1 MTATPPAGR
10 FDLVIIGLGSG
21 GMVAAEFAAG
31 IGLRVA
37 VIERGRPG
45 GDCLWTGCVPSKA
58 LIASAKAAHTMRS
71 AHLFGLPDV
80 STTID
85 TGPVWTRIRAV
96 QDQIART
103 DDDPARFEALGV
115 DVVRGDARIT
125 SPQTVR
131 VTHPDGT
138 VSSLDTRRILICTG
152 SRPAAPD
159 LPGLS
164 DAGFLT
170 SENVFELDEA
180 PESVCFIGGGPIA
193 IELAQAF
200 ARLGVTTTVL
210 QQGPSI
216 LPREEPDLVAALGE
230 ILRTEG
236 VAIHTDVEAD
246 RVTVSEHGAT
256 VRAGDREWTARRILV
271 AAGRR
276 PNTEGL
282 GLEEIGVEV
291 GPRGIVVDN
300 RMRTAVPSVYAAGD
314 VAGRFLFTHSAAHEA
329 VRAVRDMAFPG
340 KGTVSDL
347 IPWCTFTEPELAHV
361 GMTEAEARQAHG
373 DDVEVWQIGLDHSD
387 RARTESAQVGLV
399 KVITTKGKVIGGHIL
414 GPSAGE
420 LIHEI
425 TLAIHAG
432 MQLKELAFVHVY
444 PTMSSSIGQLG
455 AEAAI
460 EGAKRFRWLVRK
472 ERG

>member
-1 MTATPPAGR
+1 MTQTPPTGR
-10 FDLVIIGLGSG
+10 LDLAIIGLGSG

-31 IGLRVA
+31 IGLRAV

-58 LIASAKAAHTMRS
+58 LIASAKAAHTMRT

-80 STTID
+80 LTTID
-85 TGPVWTRIRAV
+85 TAPVWQRIRAV
-96 QDQIART
+96 QDQIAHT
-103 DDDPARFEALGV
+103 DDDPARFEAMGV
-115 DVVRGDARIT
+115 DVIRGDARIT
-125 SPQTVR
+125 SPHTVR
-131 VTHPDGT
+131 VTHADGT
-138 VSSLDTRRILICTG
+138 ISSLETRRILICTG
-152 SRPAAPD
+152 SRPATPE
-159 LPGLS
+159 LPGLA
-164 DAGFLT
+164 DAGYLT

-180 PESVCFIGGGPIA
+180 PDSVCFIGGGPIA

-200 ARLGVTTTVL
+200 ARLGVATTVL
-210 QQGPSI
+210 QKGPAI
-216 LPREEPDLVAALGE
+216 LPREEPDLVAALTE
-230 ILRTEG
+230 ILRAEG
-236 VAIHTDVEAD
+236 VAIHTDVQTD
-246 RVTVSEHGAT
+246 RVTVSERGHT
-256 VRAGDREWTARRILV
+256 VHAGDREWTARRILV

-276 PNTEGL
+276 PNVEGL
-282 GLEEIGVEV
+282 GLDEVGVEV

-300 RMRTAVPSVYAAGD
+300 RMRTAVPSIYAAGD

-329 VRAVRDMAFPG
+329 IRAVRDMALPG

-347 IPWCTFTEPELAHV
+347 MPWCTFTEPELAHV
-361 GMTEAEARQAHG
+361 GLTEAEARQAHG
-373 DDVEVWQIGLDHSD
+373 DDVEVWRVGLDHSD
-387 RARTESAQVGLV
+387 RARTESAAVGAV
-399 KVITTKGKVIGGHIL
+399 KIVTAKGKVIGGHIL
-414 GPSAGE
+414 GPAAGE

-425 TLAIHAG
+425 TLAIHTG